1 MHVDDVR
8 PERHVDRDRNA
19 EPGAGGQQ
27 ADLAMGE
34 LSLVAVNVMADRLA
48 DPLSFFSSP
57 RNCFVQHAAG
67 FLCHPEA
74 TGVDLCLYVF

>member
-1 MHVDDVR
+1 MDDVR

-34 LSLVAVNVMADRLA
+34 LSFVAVNVVADRLA
-48 DPLSFFSSP
+48 DTLSFLSSP
-57 RNCFVQHAAG
+57 RNRFIQQAAG
-67 FLCHPEA
+67 FLCHPKS
-74 TGVDLCLYVF
+74 TGVDLCLHVF